1 MQKSVV
7 TYVSEDSK
15 KLQKQKKLVLPNGVW
30 AMRLLRKG
38 LANQKFTRKS
48 AMLLLMPTHKYL
60 ATSIKLKIVHVPNI
74 VSPCFTVRST
84 CIFFLFQVEINKKAT
99 L

>member
-1 MQKSVV
+1 MQKSVGIF
-7 TYVSEDSK
+7 VSEDSE
-15 KLQKQKKLVLPNGVW
+15 KLQKQKRLVLPKGVW
-30 AMRLLRKG
+30 AMKLLRKG

-60 ATSIKLKIVHVPNI
+60 ATSIKLKTVCVQNI
-74 VSPCFTVRST
+74 VSLCFTVRRT
-84 CIFFLFQVEINKKAT
+84 CIFFFFQVEINKKAT